1 MALGELIDPSP
12 PRMMMVDVTDVPGAS
27 LGDVVTLLGE
37 DPGAVDSRRA
47 GAGGGFE
54 RSSATTIGVDEL
66 ARWAGTVNYEIMS
79 GISKRVPRVY
89 RT

>member
-1 MALGELIDPSP
+1 MD
-12 PRMMMVDVTDVPGAS
+12 MMMVDVTDVPGAS

-37 DPGAVDSRRA
+37 DA
-47 GAGGGFE
+47 GARGVRDAATPAGFE
-54 RSSATTIGVDEL
+54 RPSAATINVDEL

-89 RT
+89 RD